1 MTVTGETSCAEDIE
15 TTIDNEVNKVEI
27 REEVAE
33 EGTRLTPEN
42 IEQLRKIIKDAVDN
56 VCHKEDVLNF
66 GNTKDDNQIKD
77 EDNRDEKDNI
87 EEAKRWAVGQ
97 KQSLS
102 KSEIYKGSVLK

>member
-1 MTVTGETSCAEDIE
+1 MTGETRCAEDNEKIS
-15 TTIDNEVNKVEI
+15 DNEVNKVEI
-27 REEVAE
+27 MEEVAE

-42 IEQLRKIIKDAVDN
+42 IDQLRKIIKDAMAN
-56 VCHKEDVLNF
+56 VCHKEDVTNF

-77 EDNRDEKDNI
+77 EDNRDESDNI

-102 KSEIYKGSVLK
+102 KSEIYKGTVLK